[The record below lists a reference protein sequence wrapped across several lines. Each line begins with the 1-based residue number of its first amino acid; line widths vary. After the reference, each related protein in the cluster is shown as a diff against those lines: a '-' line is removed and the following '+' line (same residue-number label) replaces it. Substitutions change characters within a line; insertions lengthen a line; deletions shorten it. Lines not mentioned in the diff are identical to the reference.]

1 MEKALAPLFVLN
13 VLREYSDE
21 LHPLRQQD
29 IIDKIE
35 AQYDVQLER
44 KAIARHLTNLETV
57 GYYIERTKNGVYLVN
72 DDGFKDSELRLL
84 IDSVL
89 FSRHISGTAAE
100 DLIKKL
106 KKLGS
111 VSLKNK
117 LVSVYSAKKLTRVNN
132 DCLYENIDIIG
143 KAIGQ
148 DRRITFYY
156 CEYGVDK
163 KLHKRTEE
171 KRVID
176 PYQLITAN
184 NHYYL
189 LGKDVGINA
198 VLGFRLE
205 KITEIEYLN
214 VPRDKVKGRIDFD
227 LNKYINENPYMYG
240 GDICPVEMVIQKD
253 SIGEIIDAFG
263 FDFSLLSDNGD
274 TVKIRFYASLSD
286 AFDWIKRFGNIAEII
301 SPQDLRDE
309 VRQYCYVTYGKYC
322 VSDDDRYS
330 KEMIEEYERS
340 DRFTLRLENIDL
352 RDKNEYKES
361 KNVKELV
368 LKNNGLGDVSFLSG
382 FQNLTSLTIENNPI
396 TDLSCLVNLKNLRGL
411 TIAKT
416 NITDFSFLGQME
428 GLKEL
433 TIPDENNYDLTSI
446 YNIWGLELLKTSAEI
461 ANGFDVLQLKR
472 SCPNLQI
479 VIDGIRGNFVTV
491 FELIELVGR
500 KVNRGK
506 IEEITYMFP
515 IKRRDVRAVIESKQD
530 IERVIEYAKE
540 KKVFNGYQMQ
550 QDLHIG
556 CPLRCSILD
565 WMVDSDYLDEIGDKM
580 YLVKQENIP

>member
-35 AQYDVQLER
+35 ERYDVQLER

-89 FSRHISGTAAE
+89 FSRHISGDAAE

-117 LVSVYSAKKLTRVNN
+117 LVSVYSAKMLTRVIN

-148 DRRITFYY
+148 DRRIAFYY
-156 CEYGVDK
+156 CEYGIDK

-171 KRVID
+171 KRIID

-189 LGKDVGINA
+189 LGKDIVINA
-198 VLGFRLE
+198 VLGFRIE
-205 KITEIEYLN
+205 KITEIEYLD
-214 VPRDKVKGRIDFD
+214 VPRDKVKGRIGFD

-240 GDICPVEMVIQKD
+240 GEICPVEMLIQKD
-253 SIGEIIDAFG
+253 SIGEIVDAFG
-263 FDFSLLSDNGD
+263 FDFSLLSDDED
-274 TVKIRFYASLSD
+274 TVKIRFFASLSD
-286 AFDWIKRFGNIAEII
+286 VFDWIKRFGKIAEII
-301 SPQDLRDE
+301 SPQDLRDKI
-309 VRQYCYVTYGKYC
+309 RQYCYVAYDKYC

-330 KEMIEEYERS
+330 KELTEEYERS
-340 DRFTLRLENIDL
+340 DRLALRLEDIDL
-352 RDKNEYKES
+352 RDKKEYREYKD
-361 KNVKELV
+361 VKELI
-368 LKNNGLGDVSFLSG
+368 LKNNGLSDVSFLSE
-382 FQNLTSLTIENNPI
+382 FQNLMSLTIENNPI
-396 TDLSCLVNLKNLRGL
+396 TDLSCLANLKILRSL

-416 NITDFSFLGQME
+416 NVTDYRFLGQME

-433 TIPDENNYDLTSI
+433 TILDECNYDLTPI

-461 ANGFDVLQLKR
+461 ASGFDVLQLKR

-479 VIDGIRGNFVTV
+479 VIDGIRGDFITI
-491 FELIELVGR
+491 FEMIELYGR
-500 KVNRGK
+500 IVDRKK
-506 IEEITYMFP
+506 IQRITSIFP
-515 IKRRDVRAVIESKQD
+515 LKRRDVYAVIESKQD
-530 IERVIEYAKE
+530 IERVMEYAKK
-540 KKVFNGYQMQ
+540 KKVFYGNKMQ
-550 QDLHIG
+550 RDLHIG
-556 CPLRCSILD
+556 YPLKSSIIE
-565 WMVDSDYLDEIGDKM
+565 WMVDSEYLEEIEDDM
-580 YLVKQENIP
+580 YLIIQKNIP

>member
-35 AQYDVQLER
+35 ALYDVQLER

-189 LGKDVGINA
+189 LGKDMGINA

-240 GDICPVEMVIQKD
+240 GDICPVEMLIQKH
-253 SIGEIIDAFG
+253 SIGELIDAFG

-274 TVKIRFYASLSD
+274 TVKIRFFASLGD
-286 AFDWIKRFGNIAEII
+286 VFDWIKRFGNIAEII
-301 SPQDLRDE
+301 SPQNLRNKIRE
-309 VRQYCYVTYGKYC
+309 YCNITYEKYC

-330 KEMIEEYERS
+330 KELTDEYKHRAQNS
-340 DRFTLRLENIDL
+340 LIFENIDL
-352 RDKNEYKES
+352 RDKNEYKEY

-368 LKNNGLGDVSFLSG
+368 LRNNKLCDVTFLSA
-382 FQNLTSLTIENNPI
+382 FPDLTSLTIEDNPI
-396 TDLSCLVNLKNLRGL
+396 IDLSCLCNLKNLQKL
-411 TIAKT
+411 IIKNTSV
-416 NITDFSFLGQME
+416 TDFQFLAQLSE
-428 GLKEL
+428 LKEL
-433 TIPDENNYDLTSI
+433 TVLDEKKYDLNAI
-446 YNIWGLELLKTSAEI
+446 CNIWGLELLRTSAEI
-461 ANGFDVLQLKR
+461 ASGFNVLELRR

-479 VIDGIRGNFVTV
+479 SISGIQGEYITL
-491 FELIELVGR
+491 FEMVRLIAR
-500 KVNRGK
+500 FVNRDK
-506 IEEITYMFP
+506 IREIVSLFP
-515 IKRRDVRAVIESKQD
+515 MRRRDVRPVIERKEYVEQAM
-530 IERVIEYAKE
+530 RYAK
-540 KKVFNGYQMQ
+540 KKKKFSGYKMQ
-550 QDLHIG
+550 RDLSIG
-556 CPLRCSILD
+556 CGLRNSIID
-565 WMVDSDYLDEIGDKM
+565 WMVWSEYIKEIADDK
-580 YLVKQENIP
+580 YEILNDIL

>member
-89 FSRHISGTAAE
+89 FSKHISGDAA
-100 DLIKKL
+100 DNLIKKL

-117 LVSVYSAKKLTRVNN
+117 LVSVYSAKMLTRVNN

-148 DRRITFYY
+148 DRRIAFYY

-189 LGKDVGINA
+189 LGKDIDINV
-198 VLGFRLE
+198 VLGFRIE
-205 KITEIEYLN
+205 KITEIEYLD
-214 VPRDKVKGRIDFD
+214 VPRDKVKGRIGFD

-240 GDICPVEMVIQKD
+240 GDICPVEMLIRKD

-263 FDFSLLSDNGD
+263 FDFSLLSNNGD
-274 TVKIRFYASLSD
+274 TFKIRFLASLSD
-286 AFDWIKRFGNIAEII
+286 VFDWIKRFGNVAEII
-301 SPQDLRDE
+301 SPQDLRDK

-330 KEMIEEYERS
+330 KELTEEYERS
-340 DRFTLRLENIDL
+340 DRLTLRLENIDL
-352 RDKNEYKES
+352 RGKNEYKES

-368 LKNNGLGDVSFLSG
+368 LKNNGLGDISFLSE

-396 TDLSCLVNLKNLRGL
+396 TDLSCLVNLKNLRSL
-411 TIAKT
+411 TITKT
-416 NITDFSFLGQME
+416 NVTDFRFLGQME

-433 TIPDENNYDLTSI
+433 TIIDENNYDITSI
-446 YNIWGLELLKTSAEI
+446 YNIWGLEFLKTSAEI
-461 ANGFDVLQLKR
+461 ASGFDVLQLKR

-479 VIDGIRGNFVTV
+479 VIDGIRGDFITIHEMVELYGRTV
-491 FELIELVGR
+491 DR
-500 KVNRGK
+500 KK
-506 IEEITYMFP
+506 IQRITSIFP
-515 IKRRDVRAVIESKQD
+515 LKRRDVYAVIESKQD
-530 IERVIEYAKE
+530 VERAMKYAKR
-540 KKVFNGYQMQ
+540 KKVFNGYKMQ
-550 QDLHIG
+550 RDLHIG
-556 CPLRCSILD
+556 YPLRCAIID
-565 WMVDSDYLDEIGDKM
+565 WMVDSDYLEEIEDDM
-580 YLVKQENIP
+580 YLIKQENIP